1 MRRKKRE
8 GVEVSEMDLTPMIDV
23 TFLLLI
29 FFLLGTKFK
38 EPEGKLDAYLPKDK
52 GPPTTR
58 KPQDSPVEELIVRVR
73 IDRSKDLYYQIG
85 ELTFLDIR
93 RLESH
98 LRQLYPIGIRVE
110 DGKEKP
116 QPVTIE
122 PEAEA
127 NYKDV
132 IAVLDACMRIGYT
145 EISFSAPLPD
155 WQVQAGEEHR
165 WH

>member
-1 MRRKKRE
+1 MKRKKR
-8 GVEVSEMDLTPMIDV
+8 GDVEVSEMNLTPMIDV

-38 EPEGKLDAYLPKDK
+38 EPEGKLDA
-52 GPPTTR
+52 
-58 KPQDSPVEELIVRVR
+58 SPVEELIVRIR
-73 IDRSKDLYYQIG
+73 MERSRVYYQIG
-85 ELTFLDIR
+85 ELTFPNVS

-98 LRQLYPIGIRVE
+98 LRQLFPIGIRVE

-127 NYKDV
+127 NYRDV
-132 IAVLDACMRIGYT
+132 IAVLDTCMSIGYT